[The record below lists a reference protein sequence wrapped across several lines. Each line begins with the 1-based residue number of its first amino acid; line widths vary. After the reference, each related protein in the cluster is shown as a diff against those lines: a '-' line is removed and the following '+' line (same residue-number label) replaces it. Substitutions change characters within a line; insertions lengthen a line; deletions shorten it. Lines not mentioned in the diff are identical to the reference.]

1 MLEKMLKDKK
11 IRWNHVPESHRSL
24 VETYPLEAK
33 APFDVVFSFVYTLN
47 EMSQAII
54 EAEKQLQTEGMLYL
68 SYPKLRNGLGLSGIH
83 RDHIFPYLK
92 VNEDTGYVLDSQMRF
107 NRMISLDEN
116 YTLLGV
122 KYDTKMKSRPTVSM
136 KVEDYE
142 QHVPDIINILKNDPC
157 LEFYESLTPG
167 YQKGWARYVFSAKSN
182 ETKQKRIDEMRILLN
197 QGIKSKELA
206 NK

>member
-1 MLEKMLKDKK
+1 MIEKLLKDKN
-11 IRWNHVPESHRSL
+11 IQWLQVPETHQTL
-24 VETYPLEAK
+24 IQTYPSISK

-47 EMSQAII
+47 ELSQAII
-54 EAEKQLQTEGMLYL
+54 EAEKNLQPDGMLYL
-68 SYPKLRNGLGLSGIH
+68 CYPKLKNALGVAGIH

-92 VNEDTGYVLDSQMRF
+92 VNEDTGYIGDSQMRF

-122 KYDTKMKSRPTVSM
+122 KHDKKMKSRSATSM

-142 QHVPDIINILKNDPC
+142 HHISDIINLLKNEPC
-157 LEFYESLTPG
+157 LKFYEALTPG
-167 YQKGWARYVFSAKSN
+167 YQKGWARYIFSAKTS
-182 ETKQKRIDEMRILLN
+182 ETKQKRIDEMIVLLN
-197 QGIKSKELA
+197 QGIKSKDLA

>member
-1 MLEKMLKDKK
+1 MIEKMLKDKN
-11 IRWNHVPESHRSL
+11 IQWNHVPETHQSL
-24 VETYPLEAK
+24 IQTYPSLSK

-47 EMSQAII
+47 EMSQTII
-54 EAEKQLQTEGMLYL
+54 EVEKSLQPDGMLYL
-68 SYPKLRNGLGLSGIH
+68 CYPKLKNALGVAGIH
-83 RDHIFPYLK
+83 RDHIFPHLK
-92 VNEDTGYVLDSQMRF
+92 VNEDTGYIGDSQMRF

-122 KYDTKMKSRPTVSM
+122 KYDTKMKSRPAVSM

-142 QHVPDIINILKNDPC
+142 QHVPDILNILKNDPC
-157 LEFYESLTPG
+157 LKFYESLTPG
-167 YQKGWARYVFSAKSN
+167 YQKGWARYVFSAKTN

-197 QGIKSKELA
+197 QGIKSKDLA